1 MHFPH
6 IYLKIELNIST
17 SFNIKQQQTTVMSTA
32 AAASA
37 AILSGNASGTINAIY
52 KSRTNLLSMLKT
64 QGYDVGQYDN
74 FGMNEVHAM
83 NTNKQL
89 DMLVVNE
96 SGQKAYIKY
105 HLGKPLRRDNI
116 TEYVDDLYHLEK
128 TLSKPDSLIIVMKS
142 EMNDTNI
149 AVLNQIWEQEGIHIV
164 IFSLDRLQF
173 NILEHAYVPK
183 HVIMTEQET
192 QEMMTRYNIAA
203 PERLPNI
210 SRYDPVA
217 MAIGMRPGQVC
228 RIERFSK
235 TAISTPYYRVCT
247 TK

>member
-1 MHFPH
+1 
-6 IYLKIELNIST
+6 
-17 SFNIKQQQTTVMSTA
+17 MSA

-37 AILSGNASGTINAIY
+37 AILSGNASGTITAIY
-52 KSRTNLLSMLKT
+52 KSRTNLLALLNA
-64 QGYDVGQYDN
+64 QGYDISQYDN

-89 DMLVVNE
+89 DIMVVNE
-96 SGQKAYIKY
+96 SGQKAYVKY

-116 TEYVDDLYHLEK
+116 TEYVEDLYQLEK
-128 TLSKPDSLIIVMKS
+128 TLSKQDSLIIVMKS

-149 AVLNQIWEQEGIHIV
+149 AVLNQIWEQSGIHIV

-173 NILEHAYVPK
+173 NILEHTYVPK
-183 HVIMTEQET
+183 HTILNEEET
-192 QEMMTRYNIAA
+192 QAMMSKYNIAH
-203 PERLPNI
+203 PDMLPNI

-228 RIERFSK
+228 RIDRFSK
-235 TAISTPYYRVCT
+235 TAVSTPYYRICSP
-247 TK
+247 K

>member
-1 MHFPH
+1 
-6 IYLKIELNIST
+6 
-17 SFNIKQQQTTVMSTA
+17 MSTA

-37 AILSGNASGTINAIY
+37 AILSGNASGTITAIY
-52 KSRTNLLSMLKT
+52 KSRTNLLSMLNT

-149 AVLNQIWEQEGIHIV
+149 AVLNQIWEQDGIHIV

-183 HVIMTEQET
+183 HVIMTEEET

-235 TAISTPYYRVCT
+235 TAVSTPYYRVCT

>member
-1 MHFPH
+1 M
-6 IYLKIELNIST
+6 T
-17 SFNIKQQQTTVMSTA
+17 TA

-37 AILSGNASGTINAIY
+37 AILSGNASGTITSIY
-52 KSRTNLLSMLKT
+52 KSRTNLLSLLKA
-64 QGYDVGQYDN
+64 QGYDVSQYDN

-89 DMLVVNE
+89 DMLVVKE
-96 SGQKAYIKY
+96 SGQKAYVKY

-128 TLSKPDSLIIVMKS
+128 TLSNTDSLVIVMKS
-142 EMNDTNI
+142 EMNDANV
-149 AVLNQIWEQEGIHIV
+149 AVLNQIWEQDGIHIV

-173 NILEHAYVPK
+173 NILEHTYVPK
-183 HVIMTEQET
+183 HSIMTEPET
-192 QEMMTRYNIAA
+192 QAMMEKYNIAR
-203 PERLPNI
+203 PDMLPNI

-217 MAIGMRPGQVC
+217 MAIGMRPGQTC
-228 RIERFSK
+228 KIERFSK
-235 TAISTPYYRVCT
+235 TAVSTPYYRICT

>member
-1 MHFPH
+1 M
-6 IYLKIELNIST
+6 
-17 SFNIKQQQTTVMSTA
+17 TTN

-37 AILSGNASGTINAIY
+37 AILTGNASGTITAIY
-52 KSRTNLLSMLKT
+52 KSRTNLLKLLKA
-64 QGYDVGQYDN
+64 QSYDVSQYDN

-83 NTNKQL
+83 NSNKQL
-89 DMLVVNE
+89 DMLVVKE
-96 SGQKAYIKY
+96 SGQKAYVKY

-116 TEYVDDLYHLEK
+116 VECVEDLFNLEK
-128 TLSKPDSLIIVMKS
+128 TLTKQDSLIIVMKG
-142 EMNDTNI
+142 EMNDTNVS
-149 AVLNQIWEQEGIHIV
+149 VLSQIWEQEGIHIV

-173 NILEHAYVPK
+173 NILEHSYVPK
-183 HVIMTEQET
+183 HTILTEQET
-192 QEMMTRYNIAA
+192 QEMMMRYNVSNTDM
-203 PERLPNI
+203 LPNI

-235 TAISTPYYRVCT
+235 TAVKTAYYRVCT

>member
-1 MHFPH
+1 
-6 IYLKIELNIST
+6 
-17 SFNIKQQQTTVMSTA
+17 MSA

-37 AILSGNASGTINAIY
+37 AILSGNASGTITAIY
-52 KSRTNLLSMLKT
+52 KSRTNLLSLLKA
-64 QGYDVGQYDN
+64 QSYDVSQYDN

-89 DMLVVNE
+89 DIMVVNE
-96 SGQKAYIKY
+96 SGQKAYVKY

-128 TLSKPDSLIIVMKS
+128 TLSKQDSLIIVMKS

-149 AVLNQIWEQEGIHIV
+149 SVLNQIWEQDGIHIV
-164 IFSLDRLQF
+164 IFSIDRLQF

-183 HVIMTEQET
+183 HTILTEEET
-192 QEMMTRYNIAA
+192 KAMMLKYNIAH
-203 PERLPNI
+203 PDMLPNI

-228 RIERFSK
+228 RIDRFSK
-235 TAISTPYYRVCT
+235 TAVSTPYYRICSP
-247 TK
+247 K

>member
-1 MHFPH
+1 M
-6 IYLKIELNIST
+6 T
-17 SFNIKQQQTTVMSTA
+17 TA

-37 AILSGNASGTINAIY
+37 AILSGNASGTITAIY
-52 KSRTNLLSMLKT
+52 KAHTNLLSLLKA

-89 DMLVVNE
+89 DMLVVKE
-96 SGQKAYIKY
+96 SGQKAYVKY

-116 TEYVDDLYHLEK
+116 MECVGDLYHLVEDLYHLEK
-128 TLSKPDSLIIVMKS
+128 TLSKSDSLIIVMKA

-149 AVLNQIWEQEGIHIV
+149 AVLNQIWEQDGIHIV

-183 HVIMTEQET
+183 HTIMTEQET
-192 QEMMTRYNIAA
+192 QAMMAQYNIAH
-203 PERLPNI
+203 PDMLPNI

-228 RIERFSK
+228 RIDRYSK
-235 TAISTPYYRVCT
+235 TAVSTPYYRVCT

>member
-1 MHFPH
+1 M
-6 IYLKIELNIST
+6 
-17 SFNIKQQQTTVMSTA
+17 TT

-37 AILSGNASGTINAIY
+37 AILSGNASGTITAIY
-52 KSRTNLLSMLKT
+52 KSRTNLLKLLKT
-64 QGYDVGQYDN
+64 QGYDVSQYDN

-83 NTNKQL
+83 NSNKQL
-89 DMLVVNE
+89 DMLVVKE
-96 SGQKAYIKY
+96 SGQKAYVKY

-116 TEYVDDLYHLEK
+116 VECVEDLYNLEK
-128 TLSKPDSLIIVMKS
+128 TLTKQDSLIIVIKG

-149 AVLNQIWEQEGIHIV
+149 SVLNQIWEQEGIHIV

-173 NILEHAYVPK
+173 NILEHSYVPK
-183 HVIMTEQET
+183 HTILTEEET
-192 QEMMTRYNIAA
+192 QAVMMRYNVAR
-203 PERLPNI
+203 PDMLPNI

-235 TAISTPYYRVCT
+235 TAVKTYYYRVCT

>member
-1 MHFPH
+1 
-6 IYLKIELNIST
+6 
-17 SFNIKQQQTTVMSTA
+17 MSTA

-37 AILSGNASGTINAIY
+37 AILSGNASGTITSIY
-52 KSRTNLLSMLKT
+52 KSRANLLSLLKA
-64 QGYDVGQYDN
+64 QDYDVGQYDN

-89 DMLVVNE
+89 DMLVVKP
-96 SGQKAYIKY
+96 SGQKAYVKH
-105 HLGKPLRRDNI
+105 HLGKPLRRDNL
-116 TEYVDDLYHLEK
+116 TDYVNDLYHLEK
-128 TLSKPDSLIIVMKS
+128 TLSKPDSLIIVMKA
-142 EMNDTNI
+142 EMNDTNV
-149 AVLNQIWEQEGIHIV
+149 AVLNQIWEQDGIHIV

-183 HVIMTEQET
+183 HTILTEQET
-192 QEMMTRYNIAA
+192 QSMMARYNIAH
-203 PERLPNI
+203 PDMLPNI

-228 RIERFSK
+228 SIDRFSK
-235 TAISTPYYRVCT
+235 TAVGTPYYRVCT

>member
-1 MHFPH
+1 MPCNSNQGTQEP
-6 IYLKIELNIST
+6 IQSNPIQSNPIA
-17 SFNIKQQQTTVMSTA
+17 MSA

-37 AILSGNASGTINAIY
+37 AILSGNASGTITAIY
-52 KSRTNLLSMLKT
+52 KSRTNLLALLNA
-64 QGYDVGQYDN
+64 QGYDISQYDN

-89 DMLVVNE
+89 DIMVVNE
-96 SGQKAYIKY
+96 SGQKAYVKY

-116 TEYVDDLYHLEK
+116 TEYVEDLYHLEK
-128 TLSKPDSLIIVMKS
+128 TLSKQDSLIIVMKS

-149 AVLNQIWEQEGIHIV
+149 AVLNQIWEQSGIHIV

-173 NILEHAYVPK
+173 NILEHTYVPK
-183 HVIMTEQET
+183 HTILNEEET
-192 QEMMTRYNIAA
+192 QAMMSKYNIAH
-203 PERLPNI
+203 PDMLPNI

-228 RIERFSK
+228 RIDRFSK
-235 TAISTPYYRVCT
+235 TAVSTPYYRICSP
-247 TK
+247 K

>member
-1 MHFPH
+1 M
-6 IYLKIELNIST
+6 
-17 SFNIKQQQTTVMSTA
+17 TT

-37 AILSGNASGTINAIY
+37 AILSGNASGTITAIY
-52 KSRTNLLSMLKT
+52 KSRTNLLKLLKA
-64 QGYDVGQYDN
+64 QGYDVSQYDN

-83 NTNKQL
+83 NSNKQL
-89 DMLVVNE
+89 DMLVVKE
-96 SGQKAYIKY
+96 SGQKAYVKY

-116 TEYVDDLYHLEK
+116 VECVDDLYNLEK
-128 TLSKPDSLIIVMKS
+128 TLAKQDSLIIVIKG

-149 AVLNQIWEQEGIHIV
+149 SVLNQIWEQEGIHIV

-173 NILEHAYVPK
+173 NILEHSYVPK
-183 HVIMTEQET
+183 HTILTEEET
-192 QEMMTRYNIAA
+192 QAVMMRYNVAR
-203 PERLPNI
+203 PDMLPNI
-210 SRYDPVA
+210 SRHDPVA

-235 TAISTPYYRVCT
+235 TAVKTDYYRVCT

>member
-1 MHFPH
+1 
-6 IYLKIELNIST
+6 
-17 SFNIKQQQTTVMSTA
+17 MST

-37 AILSGNASGTINAIY
+37 AILSGNASGTITSIY
-52 KSRTNLLSMLKT
+52 KSRTNLLNMLKM
-64 QGYDVGQYDN
+64 QGYDVGQYDY

-83 NTNKQL
+83 NTNRQL

-96 SGQKAYIKY
+96 SGQKAYVKY

-128 TLSKPDSLIIVMKS
+128 TLSKSDSLIIVMKS

-149 AVLNQIWEQEGIHIV
+149 AVLNQIWEQDGIHIV

-173 NILEHAYVPK
+173 NILKHMYVPN
-183 HVIMTEQET
+183 HTIMTEQET
-192 QEMMTRYNIAA
+192 QAMMTRYNIAS
-203 PERLPNI
+203 PDRLPNI

-235 TAISTPYYRVCT
+235 TAVSTPYYRVCT

>member
-1 MHFPH
+1 M
-6 IYLKIELNIST
+6 T
-17 SFNIKQQQTTVMSTA
+17 TA

-37 AILSGNASGTINAIY
+37 AILSGNASGTITAIC
-52 KSRTNLLSMLKT
+52 KSRTNLLQLLKT
-64 QGYDVGQYDN
+64 QGYDVSQYDN

-89 DMLVVNE
+89 DMLVVKD
-96 SGQKAYIKY
+96 SGQKAYVKY

-116 TEYVDDLYHLEK
+116 MECVNDLYHLEK
-128 TLSKPDSLIIVMKS
+128 TLTNQDSLIIVMKG
-142 EMNDTNI
+142 EMNETNV
-149 AVLNQIWEQEGIHIV
+149 AVLNQIWEQNGIHIV

-173 NILEHAYVPK
+173 NILEHSYVPK
-183 HVIMTEQET
+183 HTILTEEET
-192 QEMMTRYNIAA
+192 QAVMMRYNVAR
-203 PERLPNI
+203 PDMLPNI

-235 TAISTPYYRVCT
+235 TAVRTPYYRVCT

>member
-1 MHFPH
+1 
-6 IYLKIELNIST
+6 
-17 SFNIKQQQTTVMSTA
+17 MSA

-37 AILSGNASGTINAIY
+37 AILSGNASGTITSIY
-52 KSRTNLLSMLKT
+52 KSRTNLLALLKA
-64 QGYDVGQYDN
+64 QGYDVSQYDN

-89 DMLVVNE
+89 DIMVVNE
-96 SGQKAYIKY
+96 SGQKAYVKY

-116 TEYVDDLYHLEK
+116 MEYVDDLYHLEK
-128 TLSKPDSLIIVMKS
+128 TLSKPDSLIIVMKA

-149 AVLNQIWEQEGIHIV
+149 AVLNQIWEQDGIHIV

-173 NILEHAYVPK
+173 NILDHAYVPK
-183 HVIMTEQET
+183 HTIMPEQET
-192 QEMMTRYNIAA
+192 QGMMAQYNIANTDM
-203 PERLPNI
+203 LPNI

-235 TAISTPYYRVCT
+235 TAVNTPYYRVCT

>member
-1 MHFPH
+1 
-6 IYLKIELNIST
+6 
-17 SFNIKQQQTTVMSTA
+17 MST

-37 AILSGNASGTINAIY
+37 AILSGNASGTITSIY
-52 KSRTNLLSMLKT
+52 KSRTNLLNMLST

-83 NTNKQL
+83 NTNRQL

-96 SGQKAYIKY
+96 SGQKAYVKY

-128 TLSKPDSLIIVMKS
+128 TLSKSDSLIIVMKS

-149 AVLNQIWEQEGIHIV
+149 AVLNQIWEQDGIHIV

-173 NILEHAYVPK
+173 NILKHMYVPN
-183 HVIMTEQET
+183 HTIMTEQET
-192 QEMMTRYNIAA
+192 QAMMTRYNIASLD
-203 PERLPNI
+203 RLPNI

-235 TAISTPYYRVCT
+235 TAVSTPYYRVCT

>member
-1 MHFPH
+1 
-6 IYLKIELNIST
+6 
-17 SFNIKQQQTTVMSTA
+17 MSA

-37 AILSGNASGTINAIY
+37 AILSGNASGTITAIY
-52 KSRTNLLSMLKT
+52 KSRTNLLALLKA
-64 QGYDVGQYDN
+64 QGYDVSQYDN

-89 DMLVVNE
+89 DIMVVNE
-96 SGQKAYIKY
+96 SGQKAYVKY

-116 TEYVDDLYHLEK
+116 TEYVEDLYHLEK
-128 TLSKPDSLIIVMKS
+128 TLSKQDSLIIVMKS

-149 AVLNQIWEQEGIHIV
+149 AVLNQIWEQSGIHIV

-173 NILEHAYVPK
+173 NILEHTYVPK
-183 HVIMTEQET
+183 HTILNEEET
-192 QEMMTRYNIAA
+192 QAMMSKYNIAH
-203 PERLPNI
+203 PDMLPNI

-228 RIERFSK
+228 RIDRFSK
-235 TAISTPYYRVCT
+235 TAVSTPYYRICSP
-247 TK
+247 K

>member
-1 MHFPH
+1 M
-6 IYLKIELNIST
+6 T
-17 SFNIKQQQTTVMSTA
+17 TA

-37 AILSGNASGTINAIY
+37 AILSGNASGTITTIY
-52 KSRTNLLSMLKT
+52 KSRTNLLSLLKA

-89 DMLVVNE
+89 DMLVVKE
-96 SGQKAYIKY
+96 SGQKAYVKY

-116 TEYVDDLYHLEK
+116 MECVGDLYHLVEDLYHLEK
-128 TLSKPDSLIIVMKS
+128 TLSKSDSLIIVMKA

-149 AVLNQIWEQEGIHIV
+149 AVLNQIWEQDGIHIV

-183 HVIMTEQET
+183 HSIMTEQET
-192 QEMMTRYNIAA
+192 QAMMAQCNITNTDM
-203 PERLPNI
+203 LPNI

-235 TAISTPYYRVCT
+235 TAVSTPYYRFCT

>member
-1 MHFPH
+1 
-6 IYLKIELNIST
+6 
-17 SFNIKQQQTTVMSTA
+17 MSA

-37 AILSGNASGTINAIY
+37 AILSGNASGTITAIY
-52 KSRTNLLSMLKT
+52 KSRTNLLALLKT
-64 QGYDVGQYDN
+64 QGYDVSQYDN

-89 DMLVVNE
+89 DIMVVNE
-96 SGQKAYIKY
+96 SGQKAYVKY

-116 TEYVDDLYHLEK
+116 TEYVEDLYHLEK
-128 TLSKPDSLIIVMKS
+128 TLSKQDSLIIVMKS

-149 AVLNQIWEQEGIHIV
+149 AVLNQIWEQSGIHIV

-173 NILEHAYVPK
+173 NILEHTYVPK
-183 HVIMTEQET
+183 HTILNEEET
-192 QEMMTRYNIAA
+192 QAMMSKYNIAH
-203 PERLPNI
+203 PDMLPNI

-228 RIERFSK
+228 RIDRFSK
-235 TAISTPYYRVCT
+235 TAVSTPYYRICSP
-247 TK
+247 K

>member
-1 MHFPH
+1 M
-6 IYLKIELNIST
+6 T
-17 SFNIKQQQTTVMSTA
+17 TA

-37 AILSGNASGTINAIY
+37 AILSGNASGTITSIY
-52 KSRTNLLSMLKT
+52 KSRTNLLGLLKA
-64 QGYDVGQYDN
+64 QGYDVSQYDN

-89 DMLVVNE
+89 DMLVVKE
-96 SGQKAYIKY
+96 SGQKAYVKY

-116 TEYVDDLYHLEK
+116 TECVDDLYHLEK
-128 TLSKPDSLIIVMKS
+128 TLSKTDSLIIVMKS
-142 EMNDTNI
+142 EMNDANV
-149 AVLNQIWEQEGIHIV
+149 AVLNQIWEQDGIHIV

-173 NILEHAYVPK
+173 NILEHTYVPK
-183 HVIMTEQET
+183 HSIMTEPET
-192 QEMMTRYNIAA
+192 QAMMEKYNIAR
-203 PERLPNI
+203 PDMLPNI

-228 RIERFSK
+228 KIDRFSK
-235 TAISTPYYRVCT
+235 TAVNTPYFRFCT